1 MPKTHFQESAMIL
14 TASRIFSTLA
24 LCVVAT
30 SAALAQT
37 PTTATPAAT
46 TKSATTKETKNS
58 HAGKVWV
65 NLDSKIY
72 HCEGDRHFGTTKN
85 GDYMTLAEAKA
96 QGMTAAKNS
105 KNCKE

>member
-1 MPKTHFQESAMIL
+1 MTFNISRFFVAM
-14 TASRIFSTLA
+14 TLCA
-24 LCVVAT
+24 AT
-30 SAALAQT
+30 SALAQNT
-37 PTTATPAAT
+37 TTTPPTTAAKPAVAT
-46 TKSATTKETKNS
+46 TSAATKETKSN

>member
-1 MPKTHFQESAMIL
+1 MIL
-14 TASRIFSTLA
+14 NVARIFSTLA

-30 SAALAQT
+30 SALAQT
-37 PTTATPAAT
+37 PTTATPKPAT
-46 TKSATTKETKNS
+46 TPAVTKETKSS

-72 HCEGDRHFGTTKN
+72 HCEGDRHFGTTKK

-96 QGMTAAKNS
+96 QGMAAAKNS

>member
-1 MPKTHFQESAMIL
+1 MKFNI
-14 TASRIFSTLA
+14 SRFFVTMTLCA
-24 LCVVAT
+24 AT
-30 SAALAQT
+30 SALAQNT
-37 PTTATPAAT
+37 AATPPTTAAKPAAT
-46 TKSATTKETKNS
+46 TSAATKETKSS